1 MSIPRRPPYR
11 RIVATEAA
19 ELEAALYAAGHDPDA
34 PEAERIWDI
43 WLYRGL
49 RAALAAL
56 EPKGEEPMA
65 TQTKV
70 IRGLQVVE
78 NRPQTAQ
85 QRLAA
90 LQQQIATLESENVTL
105 KAQQE
110 LTDHQA
116 AEIQRQLEDMT
127 PAATL
132 LERDAAAIRAAE
144 PGLSPEQAYV
154 KALEARPDLYR
165 RYNEEHRDEFE

>member
-1 MSIPRRPPYR
+1 MSRPRLLAYR
-11 RIVATEAA
+11 RVVATEAA
-19 ELEAALYAAGHDPDA
+19 ALETALQAAGRDA
-34 PEAERIWDI
+34 NDEAIWDI
-43 WLYRGL
+43 WLSRGL

-56 EPKGEEPMA
+56 EPKDEETMA

-78 NRPQTAQ
+78 HRPQTAQ

-90 LQQQIATLESENVTL
+90 LQRQIATLESENVTL

-110 LTDHQA
+110 LAAHQA
-116 AEIQRQLEDMT
+116 AEVQRQLEAMT

-132 LERDAAAIRAAE
+132 LERNAAAIRAAE

-165 RYNEEHRDEFE
+165 RYSEEHRDEFE

>member
-11 RIVATEAA
+11 RVVATEAA

-49 RAALAAL
+49 GAALAAL
-56 EPKGEEPMA
+56 ELKDEEPM
-65 TQTKV
+65 QTKV

-78 NRPQTAQ
+78 HRPQTAQ

-110 LTDHQA
+110 LTAHQA
-116 AEIQRQLEDMT
+116 AELQRQLEAMT
-127 PAATL
+127 PAAAL
-132 LERDAAAIRAAE
+132 LERNAAAIRAAE
-144 PGLSPEQAYV
+144 PSLSPEAAYV

-165 RYNEEHRDEFE
+165 RYNEENRDEFE

>member
-1 MSIPRRPPYR
+1 MSIPSRPPYR
-11 RIVATEAA
+11 RVVATEAA
-19 ELEAALYAAGHDPDA
+19 ELEAVLYAAGHDPDA

-49 RAALAAL
+49 GAALAAL
-56 EPKGEEPMA
+56 EPKDEEPMA
-65 TQTKV
+65 TKV

-78 NRPQTAQ
+78 HRPQTAQ

-105 KAQQE
+105 KAQRE
-110 LTDHQA
+110 LAAHQA
-116 AEIQRQLEDMT
+116 AELQRQLENMT

-132 LERDAAAIRAAE
+132 LERNAVTIRAAE
-144 PGLSPEQAYV
+144 PSLSPEAAYV
-154 KALEARPDLYR
+154 KALEQRPDLYR
-165 RYNEEHRDEFE
+165 RYNEENRDECE

>member
-1 MSIPRRPPYR
+1 MTRPVYR
-11 RIVATEAA
+11 RVVATEAA
-19 ELEAALYAAGHDPDA
+19 ELETALPAAGHDPDA
-34 PEAERIWDI
+34 PAVYPIWNI
-43 WLYRGL
+43 WQHQGL
-49 RAALAAL
+49 AAALAAL

-78 NRPQTAQ
+78 HRPQTAQ

-90 LQQQIATLESENVTL
+90 LQRQIAELESENVTL

-110 LTDHQA
+110 LAAHQA
-116 AEIQRQLEDMT
+116 AEVQRQLEDMT

-132 LERDAAAIRAAE
+132 LERNAAAIRAAE

-165 RYNEEHRDEFE
+165 RYSEENE